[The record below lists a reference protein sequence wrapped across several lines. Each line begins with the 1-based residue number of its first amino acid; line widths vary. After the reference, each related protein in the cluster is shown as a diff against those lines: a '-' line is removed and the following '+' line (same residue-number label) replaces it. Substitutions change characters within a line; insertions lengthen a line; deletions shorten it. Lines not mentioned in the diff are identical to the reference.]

1 MHPLSRLTK
10 PLLASALLLCCFS
23 ASANSASASG
33 TAAFSH
39 LQLGVIDLTP
49 SDSQAAGYTLT
60 STDTWLVGATVSAGA
75 DGVLDAITVRGGQA
89 SSEPPGQKYTYGSIF
104 YHVTVSA
111 HSALTLS
118 GHVLTSDSRY
128 GDPDPDRIY
137 GTVSS
142 YVYIS
147 PAGGPPYPHYL
158 FQQYSS
164 AWGGNTVASKERDFM
179 VAYANTGDSA
189 QDLVV
194 RVFGDT
200 SYEHAQQVPEP
211 HTYALL
217 LAGLMAVPLVRR
229 RQARRQAQDR
239 NAA

>member
-1 MHPLSRLTK
+1 MHSLSRLTK

-49 SDSQAAGYTLT
+49 GDSEAARYTLT

-75 DGVLDAITVRGGQA
+75 GGVLDAIKVRGGQA
-89 SSEPPGQKYTYGSIF
+89 SSEPPGQNYTYGSIF
-104 YHVTVSA
+104 YHVNVSA

-118 GHVLTSDSRY
+118 GHVLTSDSRF
-128 GDPDPDRIY
+128 GDPAPDRIY

-164 AWGGNTVASKERDFM
+164 AWGGNTVASTERDFM
-179 VAYANTGDSA
+179 VAYANTSDSA

-194 RVFGDT
+194 QVFGDAN
-200 SYEHAQQVPEP
+200 YQHALQVPEP